1 MSFPRSL
8 LAAPACL
15 RWGRLLPCAQRR
27 THPAP
32 TFAPCAWEPPSAS
45 DPQQPPLSSP
55 MAGDPSVHFL
65 SVYFFSVYTRPT
77 SVELG
82 RHSLSSNFWRRQRHP
97 FLRPSKKKNAEP
109 GAAAWLSPF
118 YSSPRP
124 DFLLR
129 SALPPLSRSVC
140 LLRLHCSSPPQA
152 TGYPVTALA
161 PCRTAASGC
170 AVGFPWLAAGAPS
183 ALGKGSLMR
192 TAILPGMHLNP
203 SDFRS

>member
-1 MSFPRSL
+1 MVAWGNLVHRRVGP
-8 LAAPACL
+8 ACGGHAPAG
-15 RWGRLLPCAQRR
+15 WD
-27 THPAP
+27 H
-32 TFAPCAWEPPSAS
+32 
-45 DPQQPPLSSP
+45 D
-55 MAGDPSVHFL
+55 VHFL

-97 FLRPSKKKNAEP
+97 FLRPSKKKKPNLVQRR
-109 GAAAWLSPF
+109 GC
-118 YSSPRP
+118 
-124 DFLLR
+124 LLFI
-129 SALPPLSRSVC
+129 LPPGQISCPDLPC
-140 LLRLHCSSPPQA
+140 PPSPGLFACFPCTAAQA